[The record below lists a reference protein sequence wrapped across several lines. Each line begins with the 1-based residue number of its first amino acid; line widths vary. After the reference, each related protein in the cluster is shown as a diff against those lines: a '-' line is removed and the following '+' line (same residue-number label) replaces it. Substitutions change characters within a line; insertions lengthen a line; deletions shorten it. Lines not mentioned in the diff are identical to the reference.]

1 MTKAQHFEWLLSLAD
16 DALILGQRLSEWCG
30 HAPALEEDIALSN
43 VALDLIGQSR
53 AILTHAGLL
62 EGEGRDE
69 DRLAFFRSDREYR
82 NLLLVELP
90 NGHFGDTI
98 ARQFFFDQF
107 AMIRYGH
114 LAQQTF
120 DLEIAAIA
128 TKALK
133 EVRYHAAH
141 SAEWMIRLGD
151 GTDLSKTRIQES
163 VDRLWPYIGECFEAH
178 PILDAAI
185 TSGAMP
191 DCKSI
196 ELTWKERVSAVLAE
210 ATLILPTDDWKQ
222 VGGRNGLHT
231 EHLSYLLAEMQAV
244 PRLHP
249 DAKW

>member
-1 MTKAQHFEWLLSLAD
+1 MA
-16 DALILGQRLSEWCG
+16 
-30 HAPALEEDIALSN
+30 
-43 VALDLIGQSR
+43 
-53 AILTHAGLL
+53 
-62 EGEGRDE
+62 
-69 DRLAFFRSDREYR
+69 
-82 NLLLVELP
+82 
-90 NGHFGDTI
+90 
-98 ARQFFFDQF
+98 
-107 AMIRYGH
+107 
-114 LAQQTF
+114 
-120 DLEIAAIA
+120 
-128 TKALK
+128 
-133 EVRYHAAH
+133 
-141 SAEWMIRLGD
+141 
-151 GTDLSKTRIQES
+151 
-163 VDRLWPYIGECFEAH
+163 YIGECFEAH